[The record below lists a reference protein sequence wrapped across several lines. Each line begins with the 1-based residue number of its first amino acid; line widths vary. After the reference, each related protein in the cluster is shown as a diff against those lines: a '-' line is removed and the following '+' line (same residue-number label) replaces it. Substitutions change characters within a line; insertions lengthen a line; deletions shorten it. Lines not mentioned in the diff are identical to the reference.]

1 MPISHGEMQSRQKT
15 YLPASQICY
24 DSFRLLPLWL
34 IGNWLLT
41 NNAFL
46 SSLASFLPIFLVRRP
61 QKRGDF
67 VAFFFVKSG
76 VACSVHTTIVRRRKS
91 KASSPTVW
99 EDVDLF
105 PMGKKKK
112 EARRWRKL
120 PQSTSLRNNVFIR
133 ARLAR
138 SHCSRARNCLA
149 LTTATVLYTSHA
161 APAENNQRFELNSG
175 VAKES
180 FDFKI
185 LFYLSRSG
193 LPKNI

>member
-1 MPISHGEMQSRQKT
+1 MVCLEILFQK
-15 YLPASQICY
+15 
-24 DSFRLLPLWL
+24 RLVLVLKIL
-34 IGNWLLT
+34 ILHLNSGFVNLDLVSSMENFLHLLL
-41 NNAFL
+41 FV
-46 SSLASFLPIFLVRRP
+46 FLPIFLVRRP

-91 KASSPTVW
+91 KASSPTVC